1 MDTGTALVEHYSS
14 FLKLAKKLLQNEE
27 DAKDVVQDAVLACL
41 ELKHVKNPVHY
52 CLRSVRNRCFSL
64 LQKRGTMTP
73 FEVSEVWNQM
83 TRESVRRVTL
93 EEKLELLRLLKNK
106 LNAWDRAVVELHFE
120 DGLSLDQ
127 VAAMTARSRSTVVRI
142 IARTK
147 SILKAGLTSA

>member
-1 MDTGTALVEHYSS
+1 MDTDKLIGGYPRYLA
-14 FLKLAKKLLQNEE
+14 LAKKLLQNEE

-41 ELKHVKNPVHY
+41 ELKSVKDPAHY

-64 LQKRGTMTP
+64 LRKRGTMTP

-83 TRESVRRVTL
+83 TRESVRRATL

-127 VAAMTARSRSTVVRI
+127 VAAMTARSRSTIVRI

-147 SILKAGLTSA
+147 AILKAGLAST